1 MGEILVG
8 FPVYSCVLPFWRPLL
23 SLQPGVSVTKCTT
36 WALAV
41 VDYEEQ
47 ESRSSIL
54 QRPGK
59 RSGGQ
64 TNTASMAYPD
74 AALPY
79 TLLFQKWLWKYTWDS
94 CCFVFST
101 GTPQAMLHWALPRV
115 DQMERSQPLVPVEAK
130 VQTWICRAVS
140 PAARG
145 LGWLQAER
153 SPCSPQALF
162 PWDSLGIALP
172 SPRSHPW
179 ACWRPALQE
188 SSCAWSHCR
197 DKILHPGSAAAT

>member
-1 MGEILVG
+1 MRSRRAEAA
-8 FPVYSCVLPFWRPLL
+8 SCNALGRDQVDRQTQLPWHTQMLPFLTLCPFKKGFG
-23 SLQPGVSVTKCTT
+23 STHGIPG
-36 WALAV
+36 
-41 VDYEEQ
+41 
-47 ESRSSIL
+47 
-54 QRPGK
+54 
-59 RSGGQ
+59 
-64 TNTASMAYPD
+64 
-74 AALPY
+74 
-79 TLLFQKWLWKYTWDS
+79 
-94 CCFVFST
+94 CFVFST
-101 GTPQAMLHWALPRV
+101 GKPQVMLHWALPRV

-179 ACWRPALQE
+179 ACWCPVLRE

-197 DKILHPGSAAAT
+197 DKILYPGSAAAT

>member
-1 MGEILVG
+1 MLPNVPLGHLQWLIMRSRRAEAASCNALGRDRVG
-8 FPVYSCVLPFWRPLL
+8 RQTQLPWHTQMLPFLAL
-23 SLQPGVSVTKCTT
+23 CSFKNVFGSTHGIPG
-36 WALAV
+36 
-41 VDYEEQ
+41 
-47 ESRSSIL
+47 
-54 QRPGK
+54 
-59 RSGGQ
+59 
-64 TNTASMAYPD
+64 
-74 AALPY
+74 
-79 TLLFQKWLWKYTWDS
+79 
-94 CCFVFST
+94 CFVFST

-130 VQTWICRAVS
+130 VQTWICRAAS

-179 ACWRPALQE
+179 ACWRPALRE